1 MSNLKK
7 FFRNKKLVSSALS
20 CLAMLVAFVVLSI
33 SLFGG
38 TKAWFAKNKD
48 VGANGMTFAT
58 KDDFLSFADT
68 FTAKAIMNHAEIA
81 SGTYLRADD
90 GGYYLVG
97 DDGNFALDESGN
109 KRPLSYGSLYPGEY
123 IEVSLKIRCA
133 ESRIGTGY
141 RLYFSDLE
149 KSDTFE
155 TKSTAE
161 ATEKTY
167 SVLGVFRLEVLQSD
181 GSWANKGFLCDY
193 TSDSVIA
200 DEFDIVENGV
210 WDKNAMDED
219 GYITV
224 SFRLYVDLTQYF
236 ALDGSLTSNVLSEKK
251 IGIGAVVLAPK
262 EEA

>member
-149 KSDTFE
+149 KSDDHCHQGSSTCPDGCKSKRYDLSNE
-155 TKSTAE
+155 TYGKYDKPGCNLPIHIE
-161 ATEKTY
+161 HLPR
-167 SVLGVFRLEVLQSD
+167 LGNPGMR
-181 GSWANKGFLCDY
+181 
-193 TSDSVIA
+193 
-200 DEFDIVENGV
+200 
-210 WDKNAMDED
+210 
-219 GYITV
+219 
-224 SFRLYVDLTQYF
+224 
-236 ALDGSLTSNVLSEKK
+236 
-251 IGIGAVVLAPK
+251 
-262 EEA
+262 